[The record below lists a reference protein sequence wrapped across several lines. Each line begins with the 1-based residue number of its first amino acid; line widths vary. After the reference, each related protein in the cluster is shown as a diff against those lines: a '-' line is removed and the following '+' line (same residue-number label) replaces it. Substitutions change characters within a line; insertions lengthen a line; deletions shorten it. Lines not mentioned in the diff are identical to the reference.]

1 MISRKQ
7 NDDNEKSLLYEIK
20 FINAEKRYGMF
31 AIKDIVSGTIILK
44 EKAIMN
50 LAKKQYR
57 KNKTCEQCIK
67 EEFKLLSGDDQKK
80 VLSLHDN
87 LNKNT
92 KNDDKKENDANNSIG
107 CYRTNAYMFTDNL
120 QFESGLFLNISRINH
135 SCFPNAQF
143 IDDSKN
149 GINSIV
155 ALFGIK
161 GGDEITHSY
170 FDLDL
175 FMMSSAKRQNYIKD
189 NYGFI
194 CKCNDCKLFKKR
206 DRFRK
211 KYKDLEEE
219 MEKQGYEQMNAE
231 KILECSS
238 KMINIVKNHFNSYPP
253 LLSQCYMKFAEAS
266 LHLGQYDQVVD
277 NMKKSAKLDLK
288 YQGDGC
294 DLNDILQ
301 CKIMLPIKYQ
311 NAFCWDHICGNVL
324 KPQ

>member
-1 MISRKQ
+1 M
-7 NDDNEKSLLYEIK
+7 NE
-20 FINAEKRYGMF
+20 EKRFGMF
-31 AIKDIVSGTIILK
+31 AIKDIVSGTTILE
-44 EKAIMN
+44 EKAIMS
-50 LAKKQYR
+50 LPKEQYR
-57 KNKTCEQCIK
+57 KNKSCEECIR
-67 EEFKLLSGDDQKK
+67 EQFKSLSVDNQKK
-80 VLSLHDN
+80 VLKLHNN
-87 LNKNT
+87 LKKNKNT
-92 KNDDKKENDANNSIG
+92 KNDDKKENDVNGGSDAIG

-143 IDDSKN
+143 IDDSQN

-161 GGDEITHSY
+161 RGDEITHSY

-175 FMMSSAKRQNYIKD
+175 FMMNSSKRQSYIKD
-189 NYGFI
+189 NYGFV
-194 CKCNDCKLFKKR
+194 CKCSDCQLFKKR
-206 DRFRK
+206 DQFRK

-231 KILECSS
+231 KILECSK
-238 KMINIVKNHFNSYPP
+238 KMINIVKNRFNSYPP

-266 LHLGQYDQVVD
+266 LHLAHYDDVVE

-288 YQGDGC
+288 FQGNGC

-311 NAFCWDHICGNVL
+311 NAFCWDHICGNV